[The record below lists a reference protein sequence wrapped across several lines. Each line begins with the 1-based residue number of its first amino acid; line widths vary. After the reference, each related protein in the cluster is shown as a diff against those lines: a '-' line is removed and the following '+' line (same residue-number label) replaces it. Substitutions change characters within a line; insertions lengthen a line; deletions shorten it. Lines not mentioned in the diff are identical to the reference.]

1 MHEDLLWWICTVWY
15 FTWHA
20 WRKPDCIFYHTSP
33 GTPPFSPLTFIILS
47 SFPSTSRELPFALL
61 FSHHPPCCHV
71 HHYQLNFFPSAVSVS
86 HIEARSDTASK
97 NKLIMNTGFPDILMY
112 SLDFSTGV
120 LHTLH
125 MQVETT
131 QTRLIYWT
139 KSHFFH
145 CCCLKT
151 DMTRVRVLFFY
162 SKYSKV
168 REGVKVRGWG
178 VRVWDE
184 NYVLK
189 TKVKTALL
197 WNCKYVLTQPLF
209 FHEWQMNSLQ
219 ESPDFG
225 NIFLSLSPLFLK
237 FRCNCNCILILTGYP
252 LKSINGAHVYL

>member
-1 MHEDLLWWICTVWY
+1 MKTYCGESAQSGILLDTLEGNLTVFLSHPPWDPTVLP
-15 FTWHA
+15 FN
-20 WRKPDCIFYHTSP
+20 FYH
-33 GTPPFSPLTFIILS
+33 IDS

-71 HHYQLNFFPSAVSVS
+71 HRYQLNFFPSAVSVS
-86 HIEARSDTASK
+86 RIEARSDTASK
-97 NKLIMNTGFPDILMY
+97 NKLIMNTGFPDILVY

-151 DMTRVRVLFFY
+151 DTPRVRVLFFY

-168 REGVKVRGWG
+168 REGVKVRG
-178 VRVWDE
+178 
-184 NYVLK
+184 
-189 TKVKTALL
+189 
-197 WNCKYVLTQPLF
+197 
-209 FHEWQMNSLQ
+209 
-219 ESPDFG
+219 
-225 NIFLSLSPLFLK
+225 
-237 FRCNCNCILILTGYP
+237 
-252 LKSINGAHVYL
+252 